1 MTILPAAPMASPPVA
16 HVVSGSQKFW
26 GRLVSLL
33 IAGWILLVTFGAQLI
48 GWVGPAL
55 GIPLLPEP
63 SAMWASVAAGITIGL
78 PLLLLAPFWRV
89 ARYRAIFQT
98 WLLAAG
104 FLLLLAPTRW
114 FFPTQ
119 GQIILLC
126 QIGLTLLY
134 GLWLR
139 RRNRPHTT
147 TAAPA
152 TALFQ
157 ALAAAALVAYPWIAW
172 GSLGSPLDIVLN
184 SIVGLVF
191 GWVAGL
197 LLRACWLPS
206 LAVDTRGPARNLF
219 TGGFV
224 AGIALLIMA
233 SGFSFNGVQLLLM
246 LTLPALGWV
255 AVGLST
261 AEPALAAQR
270 WRNSAWLIGVATA
283 LTLLFIDP
291 DGITLMAQ
299 DGLLRWSFQA
309 AGVALGLGW
318 LLGLLA
324 LLARHRLPHLRPSW
338 PAMLI
343 ALLLWVGGGAFYLR
357 VGTPGLY
364 GDRLFIIL
372 HEQADLTQA
381 TTIADRHER
390 RRFVYETLV
399 QQAERSQAN
408 LRQSLDRFGV
418 GYTSYYLVNAI
429 EVRGGLFLR
438 WWLAT
443 QPEVDRILPNPQLRP
458 LPEPEMVATGSAERP
473 ETPQW
478 NLTLIGADTVW
489 RSFGVTGEGIVI
501 GQSDSGVQGDHPELS
516 AAYRGRNGNHDY
528 NWFDPWNQ
536 TPMPTD
542 IGGHGTHT
550 LGSVL
555 GKTVGVAPGA
565 TWFACAN
572 LARNLGNPAR
582 YLDCLQFMLAPFPLG
597 GDPFRDGDPTQAA
610 DVLNNSWGCP
620 EEAEGC
626 DATSLRPA
634 VHALRAAGIF
644 VVASAGNDG
653 PACATIDDAIA
664 LYDEVFSVGAL
675 DAAGNLAP
683 FSSTGPVTVD
693 GSGRIKPDILAP
705 GVRVLS
711 AFPNSSYEVTD
722 GTSMAGPHVAG
733 VVALVWSANPALI
746 GDIDRTEQILIDAAT
761 PFTGTLGALADM
773 AADAATPSPATEP
786 SWIDQMDTAN
796 QNRSCLAQTDT
807 TVIPNQVAG
816 YGVINAYKAVQLARE
831 QR

>member
-1 MTILPAAPMASPPVA
+1 MTIPPVA
-16 HVVSGSQKFW
+16 PTDSPTVSPIITGSQKFW

-33 IAGWILLVTFGAQLI
+33 TAGWLLLVTFIAQML

-63 SAMWASVAAGITIGL
+63 TAVWASLAAGVAIGL
-78 PLLLLAPFWRV
+78 PLLLWVARWRTT
-89 ARYRAIFQT
+89 RYRAIFQT

-114 FFPTQ
+114 LFPTQ
-119 GQIILLC
+119 SQTILLC
-126 QIGLTLLY
+126 QSGLMVLY

-139 RRNRPHTT
+139 RRNRRQGA
-147 TAAPA
+147 TAEPA

-184 SIVGLVF
+184 IGAGALF
-191 GWVAGL
+191 GWVTGL
-197 LLRACWLPS
+197 LLRAYWLPS
-206 LAVDTRGPARNLF
+206 LAVDSRGPARDLF

-224 AGIALLIMA
+224 TGIALLIMA

-255 AVGLST
+255 AVGLSAAADPGT
-261 AEPALAAQR
+261 AAPR
-270 WRNSAWLIGVATA
+270 WRNCAWLIGVATA
-283 LTLLFIDP
+283 IQLLLIDP
-291 DGITLMAQ
+291 DGVTLLAQ

-309 AGVALGLGW
+309 AGTAMGIGW

-324 LLARHRLPHLRPSW
+324 LLARKQLPHLRPSW
-338 PAMLI
+338 PALLI
-343 ALLLWVGGGAFYLR
+343 ALLLWAGGGALYLR
-357 VGTPGLY
+357 AGTPGLY
-364 GDRLFIIL
+364 GDRLFVIL
-372 HEQADLTQA
+372 NEQADLTQA
-381 TTIADRHER
+381 NTITDRHER
-390 RRFVYETLV
+390 RRFVYATLV
-399 QQAERSQAN
+399 QQAESSQTN
-408 LRQSLDRFGV
+408 LRQTLERVGV
-418 GYTSYYLVNAI
+418 SYTPYYLVNAI
-429 EVRGGLFLR
+429 EVRGGLLLR

-443 QPEVDRILPNPQLRP
+443 RPEVDRVLPSPALRP
-458 LPEPEMVATGSAERP
+458 LPAPETVATGSAERP
-473 ETPQW
+473 ERPQW
-478 NLTLIGADTVW
+478 NLTQIGADKVW
-489 RSFGVTGEGIVI
+489 QELSVTGEGIVI
-501 GQSDSGVQGDHPELS
+501 GQSDSGVQVDHPEFS

-536 TPMPTD
+536 SQAPTD

-597 GDPFRDGDPTQAA
+597 GDPFRDGDPAQAA

-626 DATSLRPA
+626 DATSLLPA
-634 VHALRAAGIF
+634 VRALRAAGIF
-644 VVASAGNDG
+644 VVASAGNEG
-653 PACATIDDAIA
+653 PACSTIDDAIA
-664 LYDEVFSVGAL
+664 LYDEVFAVGAS
-675 DAAGNLAP
+675 DEAGNLAL

-733 VVALVWSANPALI
+733 VVALVWSANPTLM

-761 PFTGTLGALADM
+761 PFTGTLGALADL
-773 AADAATPSPATEP
+773 AADETAPSPPTAPT
-786 SWIDQMDTAN
+786 WLDQMDAAI

-807 TVIPNQVAG
+807 AVIPNNVAG
-816 YGVINAYKAVQLARE
+816 YGVLNAYKAVQLARG
-831 QR
+831 Q

>member
-1 MTILPAAPMASPPVA
+1 MIIAPVTR
-16 HVVSGSQKFW
+16 SQKIW
-26 GRLVSLL
+26 GRLVSGLL
-33 IAGWILLVTFGAQLI
+33 AGWVGLVAFLTQMI
-48 GWVGPAL
+48 GWIGPAL

-63 SAMWASVAAGITIGL
+63 SAVWASVAAGIAIGL
-78 PLLLLAPFWRV
+78 PLLLLVALWRTT
-89 ARYRAIFQT
+89 RYRAIFQT

-114 FFPTQ
+114 LFPTQ
-119 GQIILLC
+119 SQSILLG

-139 RRNRPHTT
+139 RRNQHHTT
-147 TAAPA
+147 VDESTNARW
-152 TALFQ
+152 Q
-157 ALAAAALVAYPWIAW
+157 ALAAAALIAYPWIAW
-172 GSLGSPLDIVLN
+172 GSLGSPLDIGLN
-184 SIVGLVF
+184 IVAGLAF

-197 LLRACWLPS
+197 LLRAYWLPS
-206 LAVDTRGPARNLF
+206 LAIDPHGPARDLL

-224 AGIALLIMA
+224 AGMALLIMA
-233 SGFSFNGVQLLLM
+233 SGFSFNGVQLTLM

-255 AVGLST
+255 AIGLSAA
-261 AEPALAAQR
+261 AEPTIAMRR
-270 WRNSAWLIGVATA
+270 WRNSAWLIGMATA
-283 LTLLFIDP
+283 IQLLFIDP
-291 DGITLMAQ
+291 DGVTLLAQ

-309 AGVALGLGW
+309 ASVAMGIGW
-318 LLGLLA
+318 LLGLMA
-324 LLARHRLPHLRPSW
+324 LLARHQLPHLRPTFLAALL
-338 PAMLI
+338 P
-343 ALLLWVGGGAFYLR
+343 LLLWAGGSILYLR
-357 VGTPGLY
+357 VGTPGFY
-364 GDRLFIIL
+364 GDRLFVIL
-372 HEQADLTQA
+372 NEQADLSKA
-381 TTIADRHER
+381 TIIADQRER

-399 QQAERSQAN
+399 QQANNSQAH

-418 GYTSYYLVNAI
+418 SYTPYYLVNAL
-429 EVRGGLFLR
+429 EVRGGLLLR
-438 WWLAT
+438 LWLAT
-443 QPEVDRILPNPQLRP
+443 QPEVDRILPSPELRP
-458 LPEPEMVATGSAERP
+458 LPEPEPATTGSAERP

-478 NLTLIGADTVW
+478 NLTLIGADRVW
-489 RSFGVTGEGIVI
+489 QEFGVTGEGIVI
-501 GQSDSGVQGDHPELS
+501 GQSDSGVQVDHPEFNT
-516 AAYRGRNGNHDY
+516 AYRGRDGNHDY
-528 NWFDPWNQ
+528 NWFDPWNRTQ
-536 TPMPTD
+536 APTD

-597 GDPFRDGDPTQAA
+597 GDPFRDGDPLQAA

-626 DATSLRPA
+626 DATSLLPA

-653 PACATIDDAIA
+653 PACSTVDDAIA
-664 LYDEVFSVGAL
+664 LYDEVFSVGAV
-675 DAAGNLAP
+675 DAAGNLAS

-733 VVALVWSANPALI
+733 VVALLWSANRALI
-746 GDIDRTEQILIDAAT
+746 GDIERTEQILIDAAT
-761 PFTGTLGALADM
+761 PFTGTLGALTDI
-773 AADAATPSPATEP
+773 AAAEAVPAPTTEP
-786 SWIDQMDTAN
+786 TWIDQMDAAN

-807 TVIPNQVAG
+807 TLIPNNVAG
-816 YGVINAYKAVQLARE
+816 YGVINAYRAVQLAVE
-831 QR
+831 E